1 MTQVNDTC
9 ALMPRFLAQLRHA
22 LQDHPKTEGGVAV
35 TQCPGVADVM
45 GGIGEDSGSLVI
57 TAALAQRYLCAAW
70 RIAGSHIKLRF
81 LSENGEGDPLDFQVP
96 VEGLIGTDPETI
108 AAACA
113 QANAQWAASSCLV
126 LATAIG
132 ESLLPRFDGGLFVLV
147 QTDFAEN
154 VEFGRYSVQA
164 AATIDAACS
173 ALDQPAERLVQSRV
187 CATAVGPLTGHD
199 GVRTAMTSLTAP
211 SDGSLLQLRFQPQ
224 AICQPFHLPAG
235 IIILAARTQLT
246 RPTTNR
252 RLVDTRACME
262 MGRRIIQDLQRQD
275 GLRAD
280 ESSCRLSA
288 ITPAE
293 YVERYRDRLPP
304 KISGR
309 AFADKFGEL
318 RGLNG
323 DLDPAATYKVR
334 SRAEHHIYENRRVH
348 EFATHL
354 VRARRS
360 NAIDAIVQAGEL
372 MYASHWSHSQRCGI
386 GGVEPDQLV
395 TSIRKHGP
403 KAGLFGAKVTAGGEG
418 GEMVVLMRDTEQAHA
433 ALADAVAQAEAA
445 ANKPI
450 LMLRGSLGGADHF
463 VAPALDEP
471 LDVIP
476 TTA

>member
-9 ALMPRFLAQLRHA
+9 APLPRFLAHLQYA
-22 LQDHPKTEGGVAV
+22 LQDHPKTEGGVAI
-35 TQCPGVADVM
+35 TQCPGVVDVM

-57 TAALAQRYLCAAW
+57 TSTLAQCYLCAAW
-70 RIAGSHIKLRF
+70 RIADPILKLRF
-81 LSENGEGDPLDFQVP
+81 QSQNGDGNPLEFQIP
-96 VEGLIGTDPETI
+96 AEALNGADPETI
-108 AAACA
+108 AASCK
-113 QANAQWAASSCLV
+113 QANAEWAGPSCLV
-126 LATAIG
+126 VAQAFTD
-132 ESLLPRFDGGLFVLV
+132 SLLSRFDGGLMILL
-147 QTDFAEN
+147 QTDFADGL
-154 VEFGRYSVQA
+154 EFGRHSVQA

-173 ALDQPAERLVQSRV
+173 ALAQPAERLVQSRT
-187 CATAVGPLTGHD
+187 CATAVATLTGHD
-199 GVRTAMTSLTAP
+199 GVRTAMTALTAP
-211 SDGSLLQLRFQPQ
+211 PDGSLLQLRFQPQ
-224 AICQPFHLPAG
+224 SICQPFQLPPG
-235 IIILAARTQLT
+235 IIVLAARTQLT

-262 MGRRIIQDLQRQD
+262 MGRRIIMDLQRED
-275 GLRAD
+275 GMRAD
-280 ESSCRLSA
+280 DATCRLSA

-309 AFADKFGEL
+309 AFTAKFGEL

-354 VRARRS
+354 VRARRN
-360 NAIDAIVQAGEL
+360 NALDAIVQAGEL

-395 TSIRKHGP
+395 TCIRKHGP
-403 KAGLFGAKVTAGGEG
+403 KAGLFGAKVTAGGSG

-433 ALADAVAQAEAA
+433 ALAEAVAEAEAA
-445 ANKPI
+445 GRKPI

-463 VAPALDEP
+463 VPPSFNESLN
-471 LDVIP
+471 VVP
-476 TTA
+476 TSA